1 MSRVVWRAMSVG
13 TNVVA
18 NTVGHA
24 VVRKGWR
31 IVTGRPVP
39 IREDYEQDRTRDV
52 VIFTALTSALV
63 TAAHVYVERKMVT
76 YYRDSTGR
84 LPAALEAESMTRGER
99 KAHRKLEKAAHKTAR
114 AADKVNPAT

>member
-1 MSRVVWRAMSVG
+1 MSVG

-31 IVTGRPVP
+31 VVTGRPVP
-39 IREDYEQDRTRDV
+39 IRDDYEQNKTRDV
-52 VIFTALTSALV
+52 VIFTALTSAIV

-84 LPAALEAESMTRGER
+84 LPAALEAASMTKGER
-99 KAHRKLEKAAHKTAR
+99 KAHRKLEKAAAKTAK
-114 AADKVNPAT
+114 AADKVNPTT